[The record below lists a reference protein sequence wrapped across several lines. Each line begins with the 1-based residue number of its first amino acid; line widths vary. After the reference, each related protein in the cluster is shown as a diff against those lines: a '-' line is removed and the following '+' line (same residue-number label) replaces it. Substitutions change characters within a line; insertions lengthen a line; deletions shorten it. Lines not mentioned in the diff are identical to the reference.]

1 MGSGGG
7 HPLALPL
14 AASSLLSLSCALLSC
29 GFFWLIAQLARG
41 PVISP
46 VSHPCWTSI
55 CSSIEWGGAGKEVPV
70 LLGAAQEMYT
80 VHFILTI
87 ELGLAI
93 IALKS
98 MPAYDL
104 LICLLP

>member
-1 MGSGGG
+1 MWLFLAHCSIGSWACYLTSQP
-7 HPLALPL
+7 PLLDL
-14 AASSLLSLSCALLSC
+14 NL
-29 GFFWLIAQLARG
+29 FINRM
-41 PVISP
+41 
-46 VSHPCWTSI
+46 
-55 CSSIEWGGAGKEVPV
+55 GGAGKEVPV